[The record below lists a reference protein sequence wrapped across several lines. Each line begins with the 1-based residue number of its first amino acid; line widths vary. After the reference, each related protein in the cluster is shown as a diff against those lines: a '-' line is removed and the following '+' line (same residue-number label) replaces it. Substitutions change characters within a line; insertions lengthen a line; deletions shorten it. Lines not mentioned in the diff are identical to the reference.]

1 MIAAIRSVNKR
12 SSGTRNTTGGSRAV
26 EIREPLK
33 ELTDPFDEKKGAG
46 SDEREWTTELKRG
59 SDLWKS
65 RIQSAVETNVELAA
79 VCFSRQKP
87 TVSNFLFWTCK
98 KEQFSDFCD
107 VTGAGVKEREEEEQ
121 S

>member
-1 MIAAIRSVNKR
+1 MNVGA
-12 SSGTRNTTGGSRAV
+12 SGARNTTGGSRAV
-26 EIREPLK
+26 EVNQGTAKRA
-33 ELTDPFDEKKGAG
+33 DNSFDEKKGAG
-46 SDEREWTTELKRG
+46 SDERERTTELKRG

-65 RIQSAVETNVELAA
+65 RIKSAVETNVELAA